1 MTLLSRLTL
10 SALLGLFATSALG
23 AEPEAN
29 LTGCAAKRQAIET
42 RIDQVRASDDHTPL
56 DGLQQAR
63 DQVEAHCT
71 ESALRKAREQKVLDA
86 RHEVAQRKKDLDK
99 AMNKGDP
106 ERINKRKEK
115 LSEANKELQDALQ
128 DLER

>member
-1 MTLLSRLTL
+1 MTLLSRFTL
-10 SALLGLFATSALG
+10 SALLGLLATGALA
-23 AEPEAN
+23 AEPESDS
-29 LTGCAAKRQAIET
+29 TGCTAKRQALET
-42 RIDQVRASDDHTPL
+42 RIEQARAHDDQAGL

-63 DQVEAHCT
+63 DQVETHCAD
-71 ESALRKAREQKVLDA
+71 SALRKAREQQVLDA

-99 AMNKGDP
+99 AMKKGDP

-115 LSEANKELQDALQ
+115 LSDANKALQDALQ

>member
-10 SALLGLFATSALG
+10 SALLGLFATSALA
-23 AEPEAN
+23 AEPEAD
-29 LTGCAAKRQAIET
+29 LTGCAAKRQAVEA
-42 RIDQVRASDDHTPL
+42 RIDQARASNDQASL

-63 DQVEAHCT
+63 EQIETHCN
-71 ESALRKAREQKVLDA
+71 ESALRKAMK
-86 RHEVAQRKKDLDK
+86 
-99 AMNKGDP
+99 KGDP

>member
-10 SALLGLFATSALG
+10 SALLGLFATSALA

-29 LTGCAAKRQAIET
+29 LTGCAAKRQAIEA

-63 DQVEAHCT
+63 DQVEAYCN

-99 AMNKGDP
+99 AMKKGDP